1 MYNRQSSINS
11 STINRYY
18 GLFIAL
24 LFVSLFLYSYNYFNA
39 WLMGKKYALNSV
51 ATKMVLQIEDYRY
64 HANSIFEQ
72 ANISPFKLQGPVSP
86 MKLRPDVYWLESRY
100 QAIDAIIFGHHNA
113 TSAALA
119 QRLSNYIEILWGA
132 RNEYNSMYY
141 LNGKDNNLFLITT
154 HSILKPELRFKESYL
169 TLTAESKRSE
179 MLMQSTALDERENIS
194 SIRKLSGE
202 NLYFYTYRAT
212 FNSPGQLATVIAFD
226 LPISHLLPIDMG
238 AANFSLLSN
247 NEQNPDET
255 NKANISQNGFWL
267 EFSQPL
273 SGTKYKLLYRV
284 SLKDLLI
291 DLLYKN
297 IWLLLADSIFII
309 LSLGGLIYIR
319 KKYIAPNA
327 LMSHELQVKDALSN
341 DIISN
346 IPIGL
351 LIYNFSTNQII
362 MSNKIADHLL
372 PDIDLNKI
380 KMMAKQHHGVI
391 QTSIDDS
398 VYEIKVHNIHLLP
411 ETYLFLLQD
420 KDQEA
425 LINKRLQL
433 AHLEHDKSVQARR
446 FMLTNISSELKQ
458 PIKELNNIAYQ
469 LKQIPIEEN
478 SDHIINNLLTKSEYI
493 SSWVENISFLNE
505 LELGD
510 WQAKS
515 ESFSLSHMLDDIFKN
530 VLSKINNKGLNY
542 YYHCNINPESIF
554 IGDGFVIRKII
565 LMLVNYAITITS
577 YGKIS
582 LIVNYSQKYKD
593 QIQIEVIDTGAG
605 LNSNDLANLNYPFLN
620 KAVGDKYQS
629 NSGLTFYLC
638 DQLCRKLNGHFTI
651 DSKPNL
657 GTHYTISL
665 PLIIDQDQCP
675 QLLEDI
681 TALLDISNTEI
692 RKIIQNYLR
701 HYGAAYFDKKKENI
715 SREYDIILT
724 DKPYDSARSTILL
737 VGDLAGLEQM
747 TPDYIRCNYNLNE
760 AIINAI
766 SLLIE
771 RNLSFNEFNEISEMS
786 PFNNEDTD
794 YDIENVISSYR
805 KQLAASDYQQLFI
818 ETVPIDINKLYT
830 DIEQHDLISLS
841 QTAHR
846 LKGVFAM
853 LDLEFL
859 KFSCE
864 TLEQHITNGN
874 EIEIKNSISRI
885 DSFITRLLQQGN

>member
-1 MYNRQSSINS
+1 MYNKQSSINS

-18 GLFIAL
+18 GLFIVL

-51 ATKMVLQIEDYRY
+51 STKIVLQIEDYRY
-64 HANSIFEQ
+64 HANAIFEQ
-72 ANISPFKLQGPVSP
+72 ANISSFKPQGPVST

-100 QAIDAIIFGHHNA
+100 QTVDTIIFGHHSVA
-113 TSAALA
+113 SAELT
-119 QRLSNYIEILWGA
+119 QRLSNYMEILWGA

-141 LNGKDNNLFLITT
+141 LNGKDNSLFLITT
-154 HSILKPELRFKESYL
+154 YSILKPELKFKESYL

-202 NLYFYTYRAT
+202 NIYFYTYRAT

-226 LPISHLLPIDMG
+226 LPICHLLPMDM
-238 AANFSLLSN
+238 AAKSFSLLSDDT
-247 NEQNPDET
+247 QNLQET
-255 NKANISQNGFWL
+255 NKVNISQNGFWL

-273 SGTKYKLLYRV
+273 KGTQYKLLYRI

-291 DLLYKN
+291 DLLYRN

-319 KKYIAPNA
+319 RKYIAPNA
-327 LMSHELQVKDALSN
+327 LMNHELQIKDALSHE
-341 DIISN
+341 IISN

-351 LIYNFSTNQII
+351 LIYDFSINQTI
-362 MSNKIADHLL
+362 MSNNIADHLL

-380 KMMAKQHHGVI
+380 KMMAKQHHGII
-391 QTSIDDS
+391 QTSIDDA
-398 VYEIKVHNIHLLP
+398 VYEIKVYSIHRLP

-425 LINKRLQL
+425 LINRRLQL

-446 FMLTNISSELKQ
+446 FMLTNIRSELKQ
-458 PIKELNNIAYQ
+458 PIKELNNIACQ
-469 LKQIPIEEN
+469 LKQMLIEEN
-478 SDHIINNLLTKSEYI
+478 SDRIVDNLLAKSTYI
-493 SSWVENISFLNE
+493 SDWVENISLLNE
-505 LELGD
+505 LESGD
-510 WQAKS
+510 WQAKN
-515 ESFSLSHMLDDIFKN
+515 ESFSLSSTLEDILKEVFP
-530 VLSKINNKGLNY
+530 KINNKGLNY
-542 YYHCNINPESIF
+542 YYHCNINPETLF
-554 IGDGFVIRKII
+554 IGDDLIIRKII
-565 LMLVNYAITITS
+565 LILINYSITITS

-582 LIVNYSQKYKD
+582 LIVNYSQEYKD
-593 QIQIEVIDTGAG
+593 HIRIELIDTGSG
-605 LNSNDLANLNYPFLN
+605 LNSKELTNLNYPFLI
-620 KAVGDKYQS
+620 KTTGDKYQS
-629 NSGLTFYLC
+629 NSGMTFYLC
-638 DQLCRKLNGHFTI
+638 NQLCRKLNGHFTI
-651 DSKPNL
+651 NSKPNL

-665 PLIIDQDQCP
+665 PLVIGQDQCP

-692 RKIIQNYLR
+692 CQITQNHLN
-701 HYGAAYFDKKKENI
+701 HYGAAYFDKKKENM

-724 DKPYDSARSTILL
+724 DKPYSSAKSTILL
-737 VGDLAGLEQM
+737 VDNLVGFEQIK
-747 TPDYIRCNYNLNE
+747 PDYIRCNYNLSE
-760 AIINAI
+760 AVINAI

-771 RNLSFNEFNEISEMS
+771 RSFSFNELDVDSEM
-786 PFNNEDTD
+786 PVFNDKNPD
-794 YDIENVISSYR
+794 YDFDNVINSYQ
-805 KQLAASDYQQLFI
+805 KQLANSDYRQLFI

-830 DIEQHDLISLS
+830 DIEQYDLVSLS

-859 KFSCE
+859 KLSCE
-864 TLEQHITNGN
+864 TLEQRITDSNK
-874 EIEIKNSISRI
+874 IEIKNSISHI
-885 DSFITRLLQQGN
+885 DAIVKQLLQQGN

>member
-100 QAIDAIIFGHHNA
+100 QAIDAIIFGHHNT

-247 NEQNPDET
+247 DEQNPDET

-319 KKYIAPNA
+319 KKYITPNA
-327 LMSHELQVKDALSN
+327 LMNHELQVKDALSN

-351 LIYNFSTNQII
+351 LIYDFSTNQII

-478 SDHIINNLLTKSEYI
+478 SDHIVNNLLTKSEYI
-493 SSWVENISFLNE
+493 SGWVENISFLNE

-515 ESFSLSHMLDDIFKN
+515 ESFSLSHMLDDIFKK

-554 IGDGFVIRKII
+554 IGDGSVISKII

-638 DQLCRKLNGHFTI
+638 DQLCRKLSGHFTI
-651 DSKPNL
+651 NSKPNL

-675 QLLEDI
+675 PLLEDI

-715 SREYDIILT
+715 SRDYDIILT

-737 VGDLAGLEQM
+737 VGDLAGFEQM
-747 TPDYIRCNYNLNE
+747 TPDYIRCNYNLSE
-760 AIINAI
+760 AVINAI

-771 RNLSFNEFNEISEMS
+771 RNFSFNEFNENSEMS

-794 YDIENVISSYR
+794 YDTENVISSYR
-805 KQLAASDYQQLFI
+805 KQLADSDYQQLFI

-859 KFSCE
+859 KSSCE
-864 TLEQHITNGN
+864 TLEQHITSSS
-874 EIEIKNSISRI
+874 EIEIKNSISHI
-885 DSFITRLLQQGN
+885 DFFITRLLQQGN

>member
-1 MYNRQSSINS
+1 MYNKQSSINS

-18 GLFIAL
+18 GLFIVL

-51 ATKMVLQIEDYRY
+51 STKIVLQIEDYRY
-64 HANSIFEQ
+64 HANAIFEQ
-72 ANISPFKLQGPVSP
+72 ANISSFKPQEPVSL

-100 QAIDAIIFGHHNA
+100 QTVDTIIFGHHSPA
-113 TSAALA
+113 SAELA
-119 QRLSNYIEILWGA
+119 QRLSNYMEILWGA

-141 LNGKDNNLFLITT
+141 LNGKDNSLFLITT
-154 HSILKPELRFKESYL
+154 YSILKPELRFKESYL

-194 SIRKLSGE
+194 SIRKLSSE
-202 NLYFYTYRAT
+202 NIYFYTYRAT

-226 LPISHLLPIDMG
+226 LPICHLLPMDMS
-238 AANFSLLSN
+238 AKNFILLSDDT
-247 NEQNPDET
+247 QNPHET
-255 NKANISQNGFWL
+255 NKVNISQNGFWL

-273 SGTKYKLLYRV
+273 KGTQYKLLYRI
-284 SLKDLLI
+284 SLKDLLL
-291 DLLYKN
+291 DLLYRN

-319 KKYIAPNA
+319 RKYITPNV
-327 LMSHELQVKDALSN
+327 LMNHELQIKDALSHE
-341 DIISN
+341 IISN

-351 LIYNFSTNQII
+351 LIYDFSINQII
-362 MSNKIADHLL
+362 MSNNIADHLL
-372 PDIDLNKI
+372 PNIDLNKI

-391 QTSIDDS
+391 QTSIDDA
-398 VYEIKVHNIHLLP
+398 VYEIKVYSIHPLP

-425 LINKRLQL
+425 LINRRLQL

-446 FMLTNISSELKQ
+446 FMLTNIRSELKQ
-458 PIKELNNIAYQ
+458 PIKELNNIACQ
-469 LKQIPIEEN
+469 LKQMLIAEN
-478 SDHIINNLLTKSEYI
+478 SDRIVDNLLAKSTDI
-493 SSWVENISFLNE
+493 SDWIENISLLNE
-505 LELGD
+505 LESGD
-510 WQAKS
+510 WQAKN
-515 ESFSLSHMLDDIFKN
+515 EQFSLSSTLEDILKEVFPKM
-530 VLSKINNKGLNY
+530 NNKGLNY
-542 YYHCNINPESIF
+542 YYHCNINPESLL
-554 IGDGFVIRKII
+554 IGDGFIIRKIV

-582 LIVNYSQKYKD
+582 LIVNYSQEYKD
-593 QIQIEVIDTGAG
+593 HIQIEVMDTGSG
-605 LNSNDLANLNYPFLN
+605 LNAKELTNLNYPFLI
-620 KAVGDKYQS
+620 KTTGDKYQS
-629 NSGLTFYLC
+629 NSGMTFYLC
-638 DQLCRKLNGHFTI
+638 NQLCKKLNGHFTI
-651 DSKPNL
+651 NSKPSL

-692 RKIIQNYLR
+692 CQITQNHLN
-701 HYGAAYFDKKKENI
+701 HYGAAYFDKKKENMR
-715 SREYDIILT
+715 REYDIILT
-724 DKPYDSARSTILL
+724 DKPYNSTKSTILL
-737 VGDLAGLEQM
+737 ADDLAGFEQIK
-747 TPDYIRCNYNLNE
+747 PDYIRCNYNLSE
-760 AIINAI
+760 AVINAI

-771 RNLSFNEFNEISEMS
+771 RSFSFNELDVDSEMS
-786 PFNNEDTD
+786 VFTDKNPD
-794 YDIENVISSYR
+794 YDFDNVINSYQ
-805 KQLAASDYQQLFI
+805 KQLSNSDYRQLFI

-830 DIEQHDLISLS
+830 DIEQYDLVSLS

-859 KFSCE
+859 KLSCE
-864 TLEQHITNGN
+864 TLEQRITDSHK
-874 EIEIKNSISRI
+874 IEIKNSISHI
-885 DSFITRLLQQGN
+885 DAIVKRLLQQGN